1 MKKNAVKLFYQSC
14 IVAIAYLF
22 NTIYEAELLVVIIA
36 IILVG
41 YKISLKN
48 KQLIYKLKEI
58 APIIIGTIIVE
69 IGSITTRFFINFNFK
84 SFFIMIK
91 NNAINIAQIFSAS
104 IAILATFLVIFALF
118 FRYQYLKNYF
128 LVFTFTLI
136 VYLVTITLEFFR
148 I

>member
-1 MKKNAVKLFYQSC
+1 MKKKCSKIIYQSC

-22 NTIYEAELLVVIIA
+22 NTIYEAEVLVVIIA

-104 IAILATFLVIFALF
+104 IFILTIILFTFAFS
-118 FRYQYLKNYF
+118 FRYKYLKNYF
-128 LVFTFTLI
+128 LILTFTLI
-136 VYLVTITLEFFR
+136 FYLVTITLEFFR